1 MKTVT
6 INNLDFA
13 LKEQVISDA
22 FPISSL
28 IRLSELL
35 NAEAIYGAEVRFQL
49 SGHSKSFRLPSLH
62 LQLAVAL
69 PMICQRCLEAMEVP
83 LNLNFD
89 YVISDI
95 EPIEDE
101 LIDDLD
107 WLEASHNMDVIELI
121 EDELLIALPIA
132 PIHTIECKELQRESG
147 EKPNPFAVLKGKF

>member
-1 MKTVT
+1 MKTVV

-13 LKEQVISDA
+13 LKEQVISDVL
-22 FPISSL
+22 PMSSF

-35 NAEAIYGAEVRFQL
+35 NAEAIHAAKVHFQL
-49 SGHSKSFRLPSLH
+49 SGHSKSFSLPSLH
-62 LQLAVAL
+62 LQLEVAL
-69 PMICQRCLEAMEVP
+69 PMICQRCLEAIEVP
-83 LNLNFD
+83 LSPNFD

-101 LIDDLD
+101 LNDELD
-107 WLEASHNMDVIELI
+107 WMEASQSMDVMELI

-132 PIHTIECKELQRESG
+132 PLHTVECQALQWTSG